1 MEVDVIMS
9 VEGIA
14 GVTQTYQEMPRRVQ
28 NIEAVVPEHANVVSA
43 SSQPVVIQPVFPE
56 GSAAGQGEKNKNQQA
71 NEKQMQMAVS
81 NANNKMRHSKTKAEF
96 SYHEPTNSVSIRIM
110 DEETNEV
117 IKEIPPEETLD
128 MIVKMW
134 ELAGIMVDEKR

>member
-1 MEVDVIMS
+1 MS

-14 GVTQTYQEMPRRVQ
+14 SVTQTYQEMPRRVQ

-56 GSAAGQGEKNKNQQA
+56 GSAAGQDEKNKQA
-71 NEKQMQMAVS
+71 NDKQMQMAVS

-96 SYHEPTNSVSIRIM
+96 SYHEPTKSVSIRIM

-117 IKEIPPEETLD
+117 IKEIPPEETLN

>member
-1 MEVDVIMS
+1 MS

-14 GVTQTYQEMPRRVQ
+14 NVAQTYQEMPRRVQ
-28 NIEAVVPEHANVVSA
+28 NVEAASPEHANVVQSA
-43 SSQPVVIQPVFPE
+43 QSVIIQPVFSEDQSSE
-56 GSAAGQGEKNKNQQA
+56 GQEEKGKNQA
-71 NEKQMQMAVS
+71 NDKQMQMAVS

-96 SYHEPTNSVSIRIM
+96 SYHEPTKSVSIRIM

-117 IKEIPPEETLD
+117 IKEIPPEETLN

-134 ELAGIMVDEKR
+134 ELAGIMVDERR

>member
-1 MEVDVIMS
+1 MS
-9 VEGIA
+9 VEGISNA
-14 GVTQTYQEMPRRVQ
+14 AQTYQEMPRRVQ
-28 NIEAVVPEHANVVSA
+28 NIEAVSPEHVNAVQST
-43 SSQPVVIQPVFPE
+43 QPVVIQPFFSEDGSE
-56 GSAAGQGEKNKNQQA
+56 GKEEKKNQA
-71 NEKQMQMAVS
+71 NDKQMQMAVS

-96 SYHEPTNSVSIRIM
+96 SYHEPTKSVSIRIM

-117 IKEIPPEETLD
+117 IKEIPPEETLN